1 MKKKTK
7 FFFDN
12 FIFYKHHTQ
21 QQQLIIESH
30 YIDECVYVCIHT
42 FRIFEAHTHNRKAST
57 REKIARFS
65 YYLLDRHYIH
75 RSQNLKKKKKN
86 TMYATYV
93 TYIQEI
99 YFQEKK
105 NHSAYECVNETIQK
119 S

>member
-1 MKKKTK
+1 MSVYTCVYIHFEYSKLTLTIGKLAQEKKLLD
-7 FFFDN
+7 F
-12 FIFYKHHTQ
+12 
-21 QQQLIIESH
+21 LII
-30 YIDECVYVCIHT
+30 Y
-42 FRIFEAHTHNRKAST
+42 ST
-57 REKIARFS
+57 DITYTDLKIS
-65 YYLLDRHYIH
+65 
-75 RSQNLKKKKKN
+75 KKKKN